1 MHNLPNFVHLHFDK
15 TADELGE
22 TEKRVL
28 KKAHERKIVS
38 TDINAAFSANASYGE
53 RLADGIARVG
63 GSWSFIVGFLLFL
76 VFWCVVNT
84 VILLTRA
91 FDPYP
96 FIFLNL
102 VLSMLAAIQ
111 APIIM
116 MSQNRQTERDRFEAA
131 KDYEVNLKA
140 ELEVLSLHQKIDM
153 QVLKE
158 LALVREELA
167 ALRGRLGQPADDE
180 FKN

>member
-1 MHNLPNFVHLHFDK
+1 MHNLSDFIHHHFDK
-15 TADELGE
+15 SADELGE
-22 TEKRVL
+22 IEKRVL
-28 KKAHERKIVS
+28 AKAHERKIIS
-38 TDINAAFSANASYGE
+38 TDINAALRAESSVGE
-53 RLADGIARVG
+53 RLADSIARIG
-63 GSWSFIVGFLLFL
+63 GSWYFIVTFLLFL

-84 VILLTRA
+84 IVLLTRA

-116 MSQNRQTERDRFEAA
+116 MSQNRQAERDRFEAA

-153 QVLKE
+153 RVLTE
-158 LALVREELA
+158 IA
-167 ALRGRLGQPADDE
+167 ALREDIERLHQRLPS
-180 FKN
+180 

>member
-1 MHNLPNFVHLHFDK
+1 MHNLSDLIHHHFDK
-15 TADELGE
+15 PADELGE
-22 TEKRVL
+22 IEKRVL
-28 KKAHERKIVS
+28 AKAHERKIIS
-38 TDINAAFSANASYGE
+38 TDINAALQAESSAGE
-53 RLADGIARVG
+53 RLADSIARIG
-63 GSWSFIVGFLLFL
+63 GSWSFIVAFFLFL

-84 VILLTRA
+84 IVLLTRA

-116 MSQNRQTERDRFEAA
+116 MSQNRQAERDRFEAA

-153 QVLKE
+153 RVLTE
-158 LALVREELA
+158 IA
-167 ALRGRLGQPADDE
+167 ALREDIERLNQRLPS
-180 FKN
+180 

>member
-1 MHNLPNFVHLHFDK
+1 MHNLSDLIHHHFDK
-15 TADELGE
+15 PADELGE
-22 TEKRVL
+22 IERRVL
-28 KKAHERKIVS
+28 AKAHERKIIS
-38 TDINAAFSANASYGE
+38 TDINAALQAESSSGQ
-53 RLADGIARVG
+53 RLADTIARVG
-63 GSWSFIVGFLLFL
+63 GSWSFIIAFLLFL

-84 VILLTRA
+84 IVLLTRA

-116 MSQNRQTERDRFEAA
+116 MSQNRQAERDRFEAA

-153 QVLKE
+153 RVLTE
-158 LALVREELA
+158 IA
-167 ALRGRLGQPADDE
+167 ALREDIERLNQRLPS
-180 FKN
+180 

>member
-1 MHNLPNFVHLHFDK
+1 MHNLSDLIHHHFDK
-15 TADELGE
+15 SADELGDV
-22 TEKRVL
+22 EKRVL
-28 KKAHERKIVS
+28 AKAHERKIIS
-38 TDINAAFSANASYGE
+38 TDINAALQAEASAGE
-53 RLADGIARVG
+53 RLADSIARVG
-63 GSWSFIVGFLLFL
+63 GSWSFIVAFLLFL

-84 VILLTRA
+84 VVLLTRA

-116 MSQNRQTERDRFEAA
+116 MSQNRQAERDRFEAA

-153 QVLKE
+153 RVLTE
-158 LALVREELA
+158 IA
-167 ALRGRLGQPADDE
+167 ALREDIERLNQRLPS
-180 FKN
+180 

>member
-1 MHNLPNFVHLHFDK
+1 MSHLPNFIHQHFDK
-15 TADELGE
+15 TAEELGE
-22 TEKRVL
+22 VEKRVL

-38 TDINAAFSANASYGE
+38 TDINAAFSAESSFGA

-63 GSWSFIVGFLLFL
+63 GSWSFIVAFLLFL
-76 VFWCVVNT
+76 VFWCVINT
-84 VILLTRA
+84 IVLMTRA

-116 MSQNRQTERDRFEAA
+116 MSQNRQAERDRFEAA

-140 ELEVLSLHQKIDM
+140 ELEVLSLHQKIDLR
-153 QVLKE
+153 VLTE
-158 LALVREELA
+158 LAAVREEIAKLNKVVA
-167 ALRGRLGQPADDE
+167 ERGGG
-180 FKN
+180 

>member
-1 MHNLPNFVHLHFDK
+1 MHNLSDLIHHHFDK
-15 TADELGE
+15 PADELGE
-22 TEKRVL
+22 IERRVL
-28 KKAHERKIVS
+28 AKAHERKIIS
-38 TDINAAFSANASYGE
+38 TDINAALQAEASSGQ
-53 RLADGIARVG
+53 RLADTIARVG
-63 GSWSFIVGFLLFL
+63 GSWSFIIAFLLFL

-84 VILLTRA
+84 IVLLTRA

-116 MSQNRQTERDRFEAA
+116 MSQNRQAERDRFEAA

-153 QVLKE
+153 RVLTE
-158 LALVREELA
+158 IA
-167 ALRGRLGQPADDE
+167 ALREDIERLNQRLPS
-180 FKN
+180 

>member
-1 MHNLPNFVHLHFDK
+1 MHNLSDLIHHHFDK
-15 TADELGE
+15 SADELGE
-22 TEKRVL
+22 VEKRVL
-28 KKAHERKIVS
+28 VKAHERKIIS
-38 TDINAAFSANASYGE
+38 TDINAALQAEASAGE
-53 RLADGIARVG
+53 RLADSIARVG
-63 GSWSFIVGFLLFL
+63 GSWSFIVAFLLFL

-84 VILLTRA
+84 VVLLTRA

-116 MSQNRQTERDRFEAA
+116 MSQNRQAERDRFEAA

-153 QVLKE
+153 RVLTE
-158 LALVREELA
+158 IA
-167 ALRGRLGQPADDE
+167 ALREDIERLNQRLPS
-180 FKN
+180 